1 MDIISLIPRIFQM
14 IFSCSAL
21 AVLVFAQ
28 DVDKYVAFSFLM
40 VIMSLLTPWSLM
52 FATAQVYDLAG
63 FQLLQP
69 RIIKIG
75 IIIGDAVLSFLALAA
90 ASSAAAVISFLP
102 DLKGSSRYQLA
113 ATLAFFTWIMTAS
126 STLLNFWLYH
136 SV

>member
-1 MDIISLIPRIFQM
+1 MDIISFILRIIQM

-21 AVLVFAQ
+21 AVLTTAQ
-28 DVDKYVAFSFLM
+28 DVEDYVAFSFLM
-40 VIMSLLTPWSLM
+40 VIMSLLTPWCLM
-52 FATAQVYDLAG
+52 FAIAQVYDLAG

-90 ASSAAAVISFLP
+90 ACSAAAVINYYP

-113 ATLAFFTWIMTAS
+113 ATLTFFTWMATAAS
-126 STLLNFWLYH
+126 ALLNFWLFH

>member
-1 MDIISLIPRIFQM
+1 MDIISLIPRILQM

-21 AVLVFAQ
+21 AVLISAQ
-28 DVDKYVAFSFLM
+28 DVDKYVAFRFLM
-40 VIMSLLTPWSLM
+40 VIICLLTPWSLM
-52 FATAQVYDLAG
+52 FTIAQVYDLAG

-90 ASSAAAVISFLP
+90 ASSAAAVISFFP
-102 DLKGSSRYQLA
+102 DLKGSCRFQLA
-113 ATLAFFTWIMTAS
+113 ATLAFFTWISTAAS
-126 STLLNFWLYH
+126 ALLNFWLFL